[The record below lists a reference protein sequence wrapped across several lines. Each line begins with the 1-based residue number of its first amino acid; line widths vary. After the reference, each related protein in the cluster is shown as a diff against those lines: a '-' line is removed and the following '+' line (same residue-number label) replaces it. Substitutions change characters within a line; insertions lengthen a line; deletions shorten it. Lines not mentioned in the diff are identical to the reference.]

1 MVSNKSFFNVL
12 FLSKTSLKN
21 AYYNAYL
28 KKVNPKVVITYEDN
42 YLDFFTL
49 KNIYPNAKYISIQ
62 SSARTDKINKER
74 KKIKC
79 FCGFYFCI
87 ELRSYEKEYSK
98 FFSELK

>member
-62 SSARTDKINKER
+62 SSARTDKINKRE
-74 KKIKC
+74 KK
-79 FCGFYFCI
+79 
-87 ELRSYEKEYSK
+87 
-98 FFSELK
+98 